1 MLGKN
6 WGKPQKSK
14 EKLQKVIISQS
25 SRFYFPL
32 GDMIDLNFCL
42 FKWDILTKM
51 AVELQT
57 VTYNDFMIHRIFTLK
72 PQHHSRYCLIELP
85 LILPLLLLVSDF
97 WYGNKLLRKEEIEM
111 LFIRCGQAYSYIR
124 LKLLEEAFGGPI

>member
-32 GDMIDLNFCL
+32 GDMIDLSFCL
-42 FKWDILTKM
+42 FK
-51 AVELQT
+51 
-57 VTYNDFMIHRIFTLK
+57 
-72 PQHHSRYCLIELP
+72 
-85 LILPLLLLVSDF
+85 
-97 WYGNKLLRKEEIEM
+97 
-111 LFIRCGQAYSYIR
+111 
-124 LKLLEEAFGGPI
+124 